1 MKVILVCAFAVGL
14 AVGILAVKPGLANVS
29 GPVSHGSEKAE
40 GHGFSALIFSKTA
53 GFRHDSI
60 PAGIAAIEALGAEHD
75 FDVTSTEDASVFNE
89 TSLAPYD
96 VVIFLNT
103 TGDILD
109 ADQQLAMESFLA
121 AGKGYV
127 GIHAAADTEYGWDWY
142 ADVVGAYFDN
152 HPEIQSAELLVE
164 GRVHPATAHLPARW
178 QRTDEWY
185 AFRTNPRDDV
195 HVLISLNEKS
205 YSGGTMG
212 ADHPWAWCREVEG
225 GRSFYTNGGHTPES
239 FSEPD
244 FLAHLLGGIE
254 WAAGAQSGDCGA
266 SIKENLEKTI
276 LDDTTQNP
284 MDLVVL
290 PSGDVLFLERAGQV
304 RVISQETGITST
316 ALDLNVALDN
326 EDGLLGIV
334 LDPDFAQNGWIY
346 LFYSPAGTV
355 LQKVSRF
362 TFDGSLLDPSSEVNI
377 LQFGVDRNECCH
389 SAGSMAFNA
398 DGHLFIAT
406 GDNTNPFAS
415 DGFAPLDDRAGRAPW
430 DARRTSGNTND
441 LRGKI
446 LRIIPLDDGGY
457 DIPEGNLFS
466 EGSAFTRPEIYIMGV
481 RNPFRIALD
490 TQNGALFWGDV
501 GPDAESDNGVRGPRG
516 YDEWNRATAAGNY
529 GWPFCV
535 ADNKPYT
542 DWEFASGTYSGLFD
556 CAAPENTSSFN
567 TGLSTLPSSEPAWI
581 YYPYGVSIE
590 FPAITGGPGRTAIAG
605 PVYRSSG
612 EDVRGALPSYFS
624 GSFFIGEWT
633 RSWLKRVIMDDDGG
647 VLRILPFADHYDY
660 LRPIALKMGPDGA
673 FYGIEWGS
681 GFGGNNAD
689 SRIFRISYEKGNRAP
704 VVQVNTSDLAGAIPL
719 EITFDASEST
729 DSDPGDQLS
738 YAWDFTN
745 DGEIDATDPVVTHTY
760 DVEGDYTVVLEV
772 RDTFDNAVTRSF
784 SVRAGN
790 TFPVVTMTAPMAG
803 TMFSWGDTL
812 NVVVAVTDAEDGS
825 TADGSIDCSE
835 VESQPFIGH
844 DEHAHPLDVYT
855 GCDIQIVTPDGHGSP
870 GDRIF
875 LYLESRYQDGGS
887 NAVSSAQGQTETLL
901 YPRSWEAEHYDEA
914 TGIELEDSADPT
926 GGRRHLAYIDHG
938 DWVLYRNRNLAGVSH
953 ITFRVASDGSGGTIS
968 LRESSPAGRLLGKTH
983 VPVTGGWQSFVDVT
997 MAVEAPNAAETSVTP
1012 MDLALVFENASSG
1025 GGLFNINR
1033 MLFEGSGVAGNRE
1046 EWGLRTDLYASADW
1060 SGEAV
1065 DEIHPGVSWFWG
1077 NENPVPGAAVR
1088 PFSARWQGRL
1098 IAPISGSL
1106 RLFAQTWG
1114 TLRLDIDG
1122 SSAIEVL
1129 SEGTSPTTSSRLFRV
1144 AKGQELLLDA
1154 RYSDQ
1159 LGNAGLILSWEGT
1172 GLVRQT
1178 IQMSDTRLP
1187 SASGTLRERA
1197 DDLPSGSALL
1207 KAYPNPFQQALTVRA
1222 SCNAGSTVESS
1233 VVDVL
1238 GRRRH
1243 LGKIPCSHHGHIVLD
1258 VNADQLT
1265 AGVYFVVVHTS
1276 THLLTLP
1283 VTKL

>member
-1 MKVILVCAFAVGL
+1 MNAKPVFAFAFALVISAL
-14 AVGILAVKPGLANVS
+14 AAEPGMASHANPGVRVS
-29 GPVSHGSEKAE
+29 ERTTS
-40 GHGFSALIFSKTA
+40 HGFSALVFSKTV
-53 GFRHDSI
+53 GFRHESI
-60 PAGIAAIEALGAEHD
+60 PAGIAAIEALGIEHD

-89 TSLAPYD
+89 TSLASYD

-103 TGDILD
+103 TGDVLNT
-109 ADQQLAMESFLA
+109 DQQQAMESFLA
-121 AGKGYV
+121 AGKGFV

-152 HPEIQSAELLVE
+152 HPEIQPAELLVE
-164 GRVHPATAHLPARW
+164 DRVHPATAHLPARW

-195 HVLISLNEKS
+195 HVLISLKEAS

-212 ADHPWAWCREVEG
+212 ADHPWAWCGEVEG
-225 GRSFYTNGGHTPES
+225 GRSFYTNGGHTSDS

-304 RVISQETGITST
+304 RLISQETGITST
-316 ALDLNVALDN
+316 AVELNVALDN

-334 LDPDFAQNGWIY
+334 LDPDFNQNGWVY

-362 TFDGSLLDPSSEVNI
+362 TFDGSLLDPASEVNI
-377 LQFGVDRNECCH
+377 LQFEVDRNECCH
-389 SAGSMAFNA
+389 SAGSMAFDA

-415 DGFAPLDDRAGRAPW
+415 DGYAPLDDRAGRAPW

-446 LRIIPLDDGGY
+446 LRIIPGDEGGY
-457 DIPEGNLFS
+457 TIPEGNLFP
-466 EGSAFTRPEIYIMGV
+466 EGTAFTRPEIYVMGV

-516 YDEWNRATAAGNY
+516 YDEWNRATDAGNY

-542 DWEFASGTYSGLFD
+542 DWDFASGTYSGLFD
-556 CAAPENTSSFN
+556 CAAPENTSAFN
-567 TGLSTLPSSEPAWI
+567 TGLTTLPPSQPAWI
-581 YYPYGVSIE
+581 YYPYGVSAE
-590 FPAITGGPGRTAIAG
+590 FPAITEGPGRTAIAG
-605 PVYRSSG
+605 PVYRPSSV
-612 EDVRGALPSYFS
+612 DVSGALPPYFS

-633 RSWLKRVIMDDDGG
+633 RSWLKRVILDDDGG
-647 VLRILPFADHYDY
+647 VLRILPFADQYDY

-704 VVQVNTSDLAGAIPL
+704 VVQVNTSDLAGGVPL
-719 EITFDASEST
+719 EVSFNASQST
-729 DSDPGDQLS
+729 DSDPGDQLTFS
-738 YAWDFTN
+738 WDFTN
-745 DGEIDATDPVVTHTY
+745 DGSVDATGPVASYVY
-760 DVEGDYTVVLEV
+760 EEAGDYTAVLEV
-772 RDTFDNAVTRSF
+772 RDTFDNVVTRSF
-784 SVRAGN
+784 AVRAGN
-790 TFPVVTMTAPMAG
+790 ESPIVTTNLPLAG
-803 TMFSWGDTL
+803 TLFSWGDTL
-812 NVVVAVTDAEDGS
+812 TVSVSVTDLEDGS
-825 TADGSIDCSE
+825 TEDGSIDCAL

-875 LYLESRYQDGGS
+875 LYLESRYQDTGS
-887 NAVSSAQGQTETLL
+887 NAVSSAQGRTETLL
-901 YPRSWEAEHYDEA
+901 FPRTWEAEHVDDA
-914 TGIELEDSADPT
+914 SGIELEDSADPT

-938 DWVLYRNRNLAGVSH
+938 DWVLYRGRNLSGVSH
-953 ITFRVASDGSGGTIS
+953 ITFRVASAGSGGTIS
-968 LRESSPAGRLLGKTH
+968 LRQGGPTGRLLGRTH
-983 VPVTGGWQSFVDVT
+983 VPITGGWQTFVDVT
-997 MAVEAPNAAETSVTP
+997 MAIEAPEET
-1012 MDLALVFENASSG
+1012 MDMALVFENAQSG
-1025 GGLFNINR
+1025 AGLFNINR
-1033 MLFEGSGVAGNRE
+1033 MLFEGPAFVGDGEA
-1046 EWGLRTDLYASADW
+1046 WGLRADLFASADW
-1060 SGEAV
+1060 TGDAV
-1065 DEIHPGVSWFWG
+1065 EEIHPGLSWFWSDAT
-1077 NENPVPGAAVR
+1077 PIPGSAAR

-1098 IAPISGSL
+1098 IAPNSGSL
-1106 RLFAQTWG
+1106 RLYAQTWG
-1114 TLRLDIDG
+1114 TLTLALDG
-1122 SSAIEVL
+1122 STAIEVL
-1129 SEGTSPTTSSRLFRV
+1129 SEGSSPAEASRLLRV
-1144 AKGQELLLDA
+1144 TEGQVLDLDVA
-1154 RYSDQ
+1154 YSDAV
-1159 LGNAGLILSWEGT
+1159 GDAGLILSWEGT
-1172 GLVRQT
+1172 NLVRQT

-1187 SASGTLRERA
+1187 VVSGTLTEE
-1197 DDLPSGSALL
+1197 DGLPSENGLVA
-1207 KAYPNPFQQALTVRA
+1207 AFPNPFQHSLNVRVA
-1222 SCNAGSTVESS
+1222 CEAGTPVETFL
-1233 VVDVL
+1233 VDVL
-1238 GRRRH
+1238 GRRRQM
-1243 LGKIPCSHHGHIVLD
+1243 GAMPCSAQGEILFEVDTSELSS
-1258 VNADQLT
+1258 
-1265 AGVYFVVVHTS
+1265 GVYFVVVRSS
-1276 THLLTLP
+1276 TDVRTLP